1 MKKILAIALAAVM
14 VLSLAACG
22 GSAAPAAEAA
32 APAAEAAAEAA
43 APAENVAQEKVEM
56 VAPAEAD
63 AEDAV
68 TGPLTEEEAA
78 AARDAGT
85 LVADATTGYDYSDS
99 TKFWYYSNY
108 PNYKDFKADGAVKV
122 AFVCKFGSSWFIPKA
137 ETLGQTVEAAGYEY
151 QFIDA
156 ASDET
161 AWLDGV
167 QNIINQDYDAVVL
180 TPVNT
185 ALLPDALELLNEAGI
200 AYLTTDDPGAD
211 AYGFYSPHY
220 GLDDYYLYSELG
232 KSVARVIKEE
242 NWLDGLA
249 DDYSDL
255 LIVSGDCPSVEA
267 IHMRDIAYK
276 DAIKEAFPEI
286 PDSCFVELDCGAA
299 GGVQEDIL
307 NQYGPTIQANK
318 DHIKKWIFYSGTGS
332 STAPATQLL
341 EENGIDLDNVIISDT
356 CSDISVGSIIENDK
370 GATTYV
376 NLGLAAAPSGV
387 GMGEIIIDLVENGTP
402 IPCFTPYAYIE
413 CTKDSVGEFL
423 DTYNLR

>member
-1 MKKILAIALAAVM
+1 MKKQLLAI
-14 VLSLAACG
+14 LSVGLLFAGAIG
-22 GSAAPAAEAA
+22 LTANAEA
-32 APAAEAAAEAA
+32 
-43 APAENVAQEKVEM
+43 
-56 VAPAEAD
+56 
-63 AEDAV
+63 
-68 TGPLTEEEAA
+68 LSEEEAA
-78 AARDAGT
+78 AMRDEGT
-85 LVADATTGYDYSDS
+85 LEADPATGYDYSES
-99 TKFWYYSNY
+99 TGNWYYSNY
-108 PNYKDFKADGAVKV
+108 PNYKDFKEDGAVKV

-137 ETLGQTVEAAGYEY
+137 TTLGETVEAAGYEY

-185 ALLPDALELLNEAGI
+185 ALLPDALALLDEAGI

-220 GLDDYYLYSELG
+220 GLDDYYLYNELG
-232 KSVARVIKEE
+232 KSVARIIEE
-242 NWLDGLA
+242 EGFFDDVA
-249 DDYSDL
+249 EDYSDL
-255 LIVSGDCPSVEA
+255 MIVFGDCPSVEA
-267 IHMRDIAYK
+267 IHLRDVGYE
-276 DAIKEAFPEI
+276 DAIKAAFPDI
-286 PDSCFVELDCGAA
+286 PDECFVWLDCGAA

-307 NQYGPTIQANK
+307 NKYGPTIQSNK
-318 DHIKKWIFYSGTGS
+318 DHIKKWIFCSGTGS

-341 EENGIDLDNVIISDT
+341 KENGIDLDTVIISDT
-356 CSDISVGSIIENDK
+356 CSDDNVGTIIEGDEGK
-370 GATTYV
+370 TSYC

-413 CTKDSVGEFL
+413 CTKDTVAEFL
-423 DTYNLR
+423 DTYNLRS